1 MFVFH
6 WSGRGLNTE
15 KGGKK
20 RKVLMLSI
28 VLPIVA
34 VKDPFKR
41 YTGAIIACLVH
52 SVKGVLGSCLCSVK
66 TEGLLVA

>member
-1 MFVFH
+1 MFGFH
-6 WSGRGLNTE
+6 WNGPVQNMA
-15 KGGKK
+15 KGGEK

-52 SVKGVLGSCLCSVK
+52 SVRGVLGSCLCSAK
-66 TEGLLVA
+66 REGLLVA

>member
-1 MFVFH
+1 
-6 WSGRGLNTE
+6 
-15 KGGKK
+15 
-20 RKVLMLSI
+20 MLSI

-52 SVKGVLGSCLCSVK
+52 SVRGVLGSCLCSAK
-66 TEGLLVA
+66 REGLLVA

>member
-6 WSGRGLNTE
+6 WSGRALNTE
-15 KGGKK
+15 RGGKK
-20 RKVLMLSI
+20 RTVLMLSI

-34 VKDPFKR
+34 VKDPFKP

-52 SVKGVLGSCLCSVK
+52 SVKGVLGSCLCSAK
-66 TEGLLVA
+66 REGSLVA